1 MLTFSLNISAPLR
14 LVFDLDL
21 LGALASWRLMLP
33 VILRALCVAAVF
45 LVAAGAHA
53 QAYPAKPIRLVVP
66 FPPGGPAD
74 AVARPLAQKLTETLG
89 QPVVIDNRPGATGTI
104 GASLVAKS
112 PPDGYTLLLGTSNEL
127 AMSPGL
133 YEKLPYNPNEDFAP
147 LSIVIIFP
155 NILVTHPSLPVKS
168 TSDLVALARSKPGQL
183 NFATSG
189 PGSTNHLTG
198 ELFKSLARA
207 KVAFVPYKG
216 GGPAVTA
223 LMGGH
228 VEAMFATMP
237 SAVSF
242 VQSGKLKA
250 LMITDQK
257 RWNVLRDVPN
267 ATEAGLPDLVV
278 ITWNGVL
285 APAGTPAPL
294 ISRLHGDIV
303 KIANTQDMKDR
314 MAVQAAEVF
323 TTSPGEFAGILR
335 KDFAKWLKVIKDSGA
350 RAD

>member
-1 MLTFSLNISAPLR
+1 MTMIRIPL
-14 LVFDLDL
+14 L
-21 LGALASWRLMLP
+21 LAAFLAS
-33 VILRALCVAAVF
+33 
-45 LVAAGAHA
+45 AGAWA
-53 QAYPAKPIRLVVP
+53 QAYPSKPVRLVVP

-89 QPVVIDNRPGATGTI
+89 QPVVVDNRAGATGTI
-104 GASLVAKS
+104 GAGLVAKS

-133 YEKLPYNPNEDFAP
+133 YGKLPYNPNEDFTP

-168 TSDLVALARSKPGQL
+168 TADLVALARSRPGQL

-189 PGSTNHLTG
+189 AGSTNHLSG
-198 ELFKSLARA
+198 ELFNSLAKI
-207 KVAFVPYKG
+207 KVSFVPYKG

-223 LMGGH
+223 LLGGQ

-242 VQSGKLKA
+242 VQRGKLKA
-250 LMITDQK
+250 LMITDRK
-257 RWNVLRDVPN
+257 RWSVLRDVPD
-267 ATEAGLPDLVV
+267 AKEAGLPDLVV

-285 APAGTPAPL
+285 APAGMAAAL
-294 ISRLHGDIV
+294 VARLHADIV
-303 KIANTQDMKDR
+303 KVSSTQDMKER
-314 MAVQAAEVF
+314 MAAQAAEVH
-323 TTSPGEFAGILR
+323 TTSPGEFSAILR
-335 KDFAKWLKVIKDSGA
+335 KDFEKWLAVIKHAGV

>member
-1 MLTFSLNISAPLR
+1 MTMLRVLPL
-14 LVFDLDL
+14 FTAL
-21 LGALASWRLMLP
+21 L
-33 VILRALCVAAVF
+33 
-45 LVAAGAHA
+45 AAGAAWA
-53 QAYPAKPIRLVVP
+53 QAYPSKPVRLIVP

-89 QPVVIDNRPGATGTI
+89 QPVVVDNRAGATGTI
-104 GASLVAKS
+104 GAGLVAKS

-133 YEKLPYNPNEDFAP
+133 YGKLPYNPNEDFTP

-168 TSDLVALARSKPGQL
+168 TAELVALARSRPGQL

-189 PGSTNHLTG
+189 AGSTNHLSG
-198 ELFKSLARA
+198 ELFDSLAKI
-207 KVAFVPYKG
+207 KVSFVPYKG

-223 LMGGH
+223 LVGGQ

-242 VQSGKLKA
+242 VQIGKLKA
-250 LMITDQK
+250 LMITDRK
-257 RWNVLRDVPN
+257 RWSVLRDVPD
-267 ATEAGLPDLVV
+267 AAEAGLPDLVV

-285 APAGTPAPL
+285 APAGMAAAL
-294 ISRLHGDIV
+294 VARLHADIV
-303 KIANTQDMKDR
+303 EVSNTQDMKER
-314 MAVQAAEVF
+314 MAAQAAEVH
-323 TTSPGEFAGILR
+323 TTLPGEFSAILR
-335 KDFAKWLKVIKDSGA
+335 KDFEKWLAVIKHAGV

>member
-1 MLTFSLNISAPLR
+1 MKILKIIPLLAAILAPG
-14 LVFDLDL
+14 
-21 LGALASWRLMLP
+21 GAW
-33 VILRALCVAAVF
+33 
-45 LVAAGAHA
+45 A
-53 QAYPAKPIRLVVP
+53 QAYPSKPIRLVVP

-89 QPVVIDNRPGATGTI
+89 QPVVVDNRAGATGTI

-133 YEKLPYNPNEDFAP
+133 YGKLPYNPNEDFAP

-155 NILVTHPSLPVKS
+155 NILVTHPSLPVR
-168 TSDLVALARSKPGQL
+168 TTAELVALARSRPGQL

-189 PGSTNHLTG
+189 AGSTNHLSG
-198 ELFKSLARA
+198 ELFDSLAKI
-207 KVAFVPYKG
+207 KVSFVPYKG

-223 LMGGH
+223 LIGGQ

-242 VQSGKLKA
+242 VQNGRLKA
-250 LMITDQK
+250 LMITDRK
-257 RWNVLRDVPN
+257 RWNVLRDVPD
-267 ATEAGLPDLVV
+267 AKEAGLPDLVV

-285 APAGTPAPL
+285 APAGLPAAL
-294 ISRLHGDIV
+294 ASRLHADILKV
-303 KIANTQDMKDR
+303 SNTPDMKER
-314 MAVQAAEVF
+314 MTAQAAEVY
-323 TTSPGEFAGILR
+323 TTSPEEFAGILR
-335 KDFAKWLKVIKDSGA
+335 KDFAKWLKVIKESGA

>member
-1 MLTFSLNISAPLR
+1 MTGFEIVHFHSGCR
-14 LVFDLDL
+14 LVLFAW
-21 LGALASWRLMLP
+21 AL
-33 VILRALCVAAVF
+33 IAA
-45 LVAAGAHA
+45 ATACG
-53 QAYPAKPIRLVVP
+53 QSYPSKPIRLVVP

-74 AVARPLAQKLTETLG
+74 AVARPLSQKLTDTLG
-89 QPVVIDNRPGATGTI
+89 QPVVIDNRAGATGTI
-104 GASLVAKS
+104 GASFVAKS

-133 YEKLPYNPNEDFAP
+133 YDKLPYNPTEDFTP
-147 LSIVIIFP
+147 LSIVIVFP
-155 NILVTHPSLPVKS
+155 NILVAHPALPVKS
-168 TSDLVALARSKPGQL
+168 TAELIALARARPGQL

-198 ELFKSLARA
+198 ELFKSLAGV
-207 KVAFVPYKG
+207 KIDFVPYKG

-250 LMITDQK
+250 LMLTDQK
-257 RWNVLRDVPN
+257 RWNVLPGVPN
-267 ATEAGLPDLVV
+267 AKEAGLPDLVV

-285 APAGTPAPL
+285 APAGMPAAL
-294 ISRLHGDIV
+294 VARFHADIV
-303 KIANTQDMKDR
+303 RVSGTQDMIER
-314 MAVQAAEVF
+314 MAVQAAEVL
-323 TTSPGEFAGILR
+323 TTSPEEFAVILR
-335 KDFAKWLKVIKDSGA
+335 RDFAKWLKVVKESGA
-350 RAD
+350 RRSIEMLPSKYG